1 MSETTL
7 HFSDSIYNNGQVVGL
22 KHSSGKKLG
31 GREDSIAKGSFLM
44 RKTDR
49 RTQYTITVIKDAF
62 IQLIKSHGYFGMT
75 VTKLCREADIARS
88 TFYLHFDG
96 LDDVLNAVLD
106 DALMFTDNRQ
116 LTALGAGAQS
126 TDMDYLKENESQLA
140 ACQRVADSNKYHELL
155 MDPMLSEYIVGRII
169 ARERQ
174 RMVPAIQRRTGLSTV
189 DAEKLFIYT
198 VHGSFAMNKKN
209 GFIKNDAWYHDLRL
223 LNRFINSGY
232 TAFQGDLSD

>member
-1 MSETTL
+1 MGQTL
-7 HFSDSIYNNGQVVGL
+7 HFSDNIYNDGQGVV
-22 KHSSGKKLG
+22 LG
-31 GREDSIAKGSFLM
+31 PSLGESLRVRKSSIAKRSFLM

-49 RTQYTITVIKDAF
+49 RTQYTIAIIKDAF
-62 IQLIKSHGYFGMT
+62 IQLIKNNGYGGMT
-75 VTKLCREADIARS
+75 VTRLCREADVARS
-88 TFYLHFDG
+88 TFYLHFDS

-116 LTALGAGAQS
+116 LTALGAETQS
-126 TDMDYLKENESQLA
+126 LDYLKENESQLA
-140 ACQRVADSNKYHELL
+140 ACQRIADSSKYHELL

-169 ARERQ
+169 SRERP
-174 RMVPAIQRRTGLSTV
+174 RMVPAIQQRTGLSAA
-189 DAEKLFIYT
+189 DAEKIFIYT

-232 TAFQGDLSD
+232 GAFREDLAH

>member
-1 MSETTL
+1 
-7 HFSDSIYNNGQVVGL
+7 
-22 KHSSGKKLG
+22 
-31 GREDSIAKGSFLM
+31 M

-62 IQLIKSHGYFGMT
+62 IQLIKRHGYFGMT

-96 LDDVLNAVLD
+96 LDNVLNAVLD

-174 RMVPAIQRRTGLSTV
+174 RMMPAIQRRTGLSAV